1 MTQPTD
7 HSIVRQ
13 ERLLDP
19 PRAAC
24 KTTRARARARRLPA
38 DHSFHNPMHRPR
50 LFAVPTY

>member
-19 PRAAC
+19 PRA
-24 KTTRARARARRLPA
+24 LIPA
-38 DHSFHNPMHRPR
+38 DHSFHNPPR